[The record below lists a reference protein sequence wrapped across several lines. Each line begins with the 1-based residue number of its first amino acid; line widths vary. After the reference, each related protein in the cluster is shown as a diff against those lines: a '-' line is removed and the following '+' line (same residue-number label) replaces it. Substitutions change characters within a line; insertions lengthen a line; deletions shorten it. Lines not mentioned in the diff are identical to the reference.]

1 MFQRTR
7 NGFLAALIAV
17 TLLAAGCGGKQ
28 AAEEK
33 KAAPIAQIGIVN
45 VQKVIQSHPRYA
57 AYQDL
62 QKQYNTLVAQAES
75 QQQTRQ
81 EQAGPTGISDS
92 ALQGIH
98 ETLNQEFNTK
108 MTAKQDEINSRLSQK
123 AEQISRDLSAEFES
137 YGKEVDQTYQPQIFS
152 LQLKLK
158 TVQLSK
164 EEAEQL
170 QKQLETL
177 QAERAGK
184 LAAKEKELGDK
195 LNAAMTAEK
204 AAAGKELDAYA
215 AQLNAGL
222 EQQGAAKAA
231 ELASR
236 MQPPP
241 AQQVSPAQAGLEQK
255 IGLKQQE
262 IMAMENAIMKDV
274 ADKAGKIAAARNLE
288 AVLGQYLVN
297 VTAVDITDDVIRE
310 VGK

>member
-1 MFQRTR
+1 MIQSIRKP
-7 NGFLAALIAV
+7 FLAVLLAGTI
-17 TLLAAGCGGKQ
+17 LAAGCGGKQ

-33 KAAPIAQIGIVN
+33 KAPPVAQIGIVN
-45 VQKVIQSHPRYA
+45 VQKVIQAHPRYA

-75 QQQTRQ
+75 LQQTTQ
-81 EQAGPTGISDS
+81 QQAGPTGVSDS
-92 ALQGIH
+92 ALQGIN

-137 YGKEVDQTYQPQIFS
+137 YGKEVDQTYQHQIFS

-158 TVQLSK
+158 TVQLTK
-164 EEAEQL
+164 EETEQL

-177 QAERAGK
+177 QTERAGK

-195 LNAAMTAEK
+195 MNAAMAAEK

-215 AQLNAGL
+215 AQLNADL

-236 MQPPP
+236 MQQLPVK
-241 AQQVSPAQAGLEQK
+241 QVSPVQAELEQK
-255 IGLKQQE
+255 MGMKQQE

-310 VGK
+310 LK

>member
-1 MFQRTR
+1 MIQSIRKP
-7 NGFLAALIAV
+7 FLAVLLAGTI
-17 TLLAAGCGGKQ
+17 LAAGCGGKQ

-33 KAAPIAQIGIVN
+33 KAPPVAQIGIVN
-45 VQKVIQSHPRYA
+45 VQKVIQAHPRYA

-75 QQQTRQ
+75 LQQTTQ
-81 EQAGPTGISDS
+81 QQAGPTGVSDS
-92 ALQGIH
+92 ALQGIN

-137 YGKEVDQTYQPQIFS
+137 YGKEVDQTYQHQIFS

-158 TVQLSK
+158 TVQLTK
-164 EEAEQL
+164 EETEQL

-177 QAERAGK
+177 QTERAGK

-195 LNAAMTAEK
+195 MNAAMAAEK

-236 MQPPP
+236 MQQLPVK
-241 AQQVSPAQAGLEQK
+241 QVSPVQAELEQK
-255 IGLKQQE
+255 MGMKQQE
-262 IMAMENAIMKDV
+262 IMAMENTIMKDI

-310 VGK
+310 LK